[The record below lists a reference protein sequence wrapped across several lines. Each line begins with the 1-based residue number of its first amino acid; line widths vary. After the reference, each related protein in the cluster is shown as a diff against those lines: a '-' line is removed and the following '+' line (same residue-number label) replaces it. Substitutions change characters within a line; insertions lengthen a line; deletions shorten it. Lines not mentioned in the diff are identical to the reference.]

1 MVIALAG
8 RRIDA
13 PDASSPR
20 FPTEN
25 IGKIKEKLGLFFIE
39 KKPDWLVS
47 SGACGA
53 DLIALDVAGELE
65 INRKMILPFDAETFR
80 LTSVVDRPGDWGT
93 LYDRIYGE
101 LKNESNVIDLGY
113 DKDEEDI
120 YEKANFDILNE
131 ADKIYNELKN
141 DNSETE
147 GVGNEKK
154 IAIIIWEGKPK
165 NAGDTTDHFR
175 QEAMKR
181 GYKIR
186 EINSLH

>member
-1 MVIALAG
+1 MVVALAG

-13 PDASSPR
+13 EDASSLR

-25 IGKIKEKLGLFFIE
+25 IEKIKEKLGLFFVE
-39 KKPDWLVS
+39 KKPEWLVS

-65 INRKMILPFDAETFR
+65 INRKMILPFDAETFKS
-80 LTSVVDRPGDWGT
+80 TSVTDRPGDWGI
-93 LYDRIYGE
+93 LFDRIYGE
-101 LKNESNVIDLGY
+101 LKKESNVVDLGY

-131 ADKIYNELKN
+131 ADKIYSELKN
-141 DNSETE
+141 GNSQP
-147 GVGNEKK
+147 GGAKK
-154 IAIIIWEGKPK
+154 IAVIIWEGKPK
-165 NAGDTTDHFR
+165 DSGDTTDHFR
-175 QEAMKR
+175 QEAINR
-181 GYKIR
+181 GYEIR